1 MYLTAGEFMERFDA
15 VELAQI
21 APPASMTRVTPP
33 VMRAVILAEDTSGFD
48 PDEVAAATEGLF
60 RIDQAL
66 ADATQVLDG
75 WLAKRHTL
83 PIDPVPGLL
92 KRLAGNI
99 ARFHLHDDRATEE
112 IRKRYEDSIKTL
124 EAIATGKMTLG
135 LDDPSPASS
144 AGPVTS
150 KTRADRVFTDRTLAD
165 FGHGH

>member
-1 MYLTAGEFMERFDA
+1 MYLTAGEFMDRFDA

-21 APPASMTRVTPP
+21 APPASMARVTPP
-33 VMRAVILAEDTSGFD
+33 VMRAVILGEDTSAF
-48 PDEVAAATEGLF
+48 PADEVDAAAAGVQRLEE
-60 RIDQAL
+60 AL
-66 ADATQVLDG
+66 ADAGQVLDG

-124 EAIATGKMTLG
+124 EAISAGKMTLG

-150 KTRADRVFTDRTLAD
+150 KTRKDRVFTDRTLAD